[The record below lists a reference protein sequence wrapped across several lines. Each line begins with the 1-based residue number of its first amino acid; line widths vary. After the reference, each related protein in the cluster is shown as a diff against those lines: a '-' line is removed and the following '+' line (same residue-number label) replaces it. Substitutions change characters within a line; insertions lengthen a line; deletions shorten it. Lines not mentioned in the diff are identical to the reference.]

1 MQFSCFCSL
10 SWFGFDA
17 FIRKNKWVLWRC
29 ILQSKAGIEGGKKP
43 ILAGRAFLA
52 LNSKTEA
59 LLDCCKPTNSV
70 LKLRSVFCFQTF
82 CWELCFSWGWRWKR
96 DDPFKSLIGSVR
108 KFISRTPG
116 KNMPATAGK
125 MTTAV
130 SDRLSNQ
137 WGFSLLLV
145 RIYLQGLVSWEN
157 KIPDLMVTPIGISLW
172 KILSAAVHS
181 SDWQWQLGWILSVD
195 RALHSF
201 CFKNDAKDPFPSVQR
216 HKWSLWMNGWMHTS
230 PLSSAT
236 QKYPDPIPEMIC

>member
-1 MQFSCFCSL
+1 
-10 SWFGFDA
+10 
-17 FIRKNKWVLWRC
+17 
-29 ILQSKAGIEGGKKP
+29 
-43 ILAGRAFLA
+43 
-52 LNSKTEA
+52 
-59 LLDCCKPTNSV
+59 
-70 LKLRSVFCFQTF
+70 
-82 CWELCFSWGWRWKR
+82 
-96 DDPFKSLIGSVR
+96 
-108 KFISRTPG
+108 
-116 KNMPATAGK
+116 MPATAGK

-201 CFKNDAKDPFPSVQR
+201 CFKNDAKDPFPSVQC
-216 HKWSLWMNGWMHTS
+216 HKSSLWMNGWMHAS

-236 QKYPDPIPEMIC
+236 KKKIFRSHPRNEMLSKFTHLRLTLKWCLKASWASPPKRHGCIFL